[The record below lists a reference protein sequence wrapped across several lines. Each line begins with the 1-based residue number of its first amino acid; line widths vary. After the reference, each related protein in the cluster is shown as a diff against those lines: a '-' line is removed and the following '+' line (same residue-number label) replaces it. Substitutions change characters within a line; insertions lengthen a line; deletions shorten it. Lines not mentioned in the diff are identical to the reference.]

1 MTSSEPWT
9 SSSPAYD
16 MSDYWFRPKEKGI
29 GAGVPMNWKGWAWF
43 LAYLGSIL
51 AIPTAFELVLGHQA
65 SVVDRAI
72 AVVAIS
78 VPFLYVAWKK
88 TEGGWRWRRGDED
101 LGDGTPR

>member
-1 MTSSEPWT
+1 
-9 SSSPAYD
+9 

-29 GAGVPMNWKGWAWF
+29 GAGVPTNWKGWALF
-43 LAYLGSIL
+43 SAYLASIL

-78 VPFLYVAWKK
+78 VPVFYVAWKK

-101 LGDGTPR
+101 LDDESRR